1 MEKCKFGNRNQS
13 NLSECYR
20 GPNSITVVS
29 NSHRPDRI
37 RMMVCK
43 ITQAEDVD
51 AFCFDFTRTLDENT
65 SIRSMFQVVEEI
77 KNGHIVLAMF
87 GTPMESII
95 PNPFVI
101 IFTNEDIWGYYRYLS
116 KDRWQVY
123 AIIENELLAVTK
135 FEPHDQNNRFIKLSS
150 KRR

>member
-1 MEKCKFGNRNQS
+1 MKYLCLQKEGLNFKK
-13 NLSECYR
+13 L
-20 GPNSITVVS
+20 PLD
-29 NSHRPDRI
+29 RPDRI

-43 ITQAEDVD
+43 ITQAEDVN

-77 KNGHIVLAMF
+77 KNGHIVSAMF

-101 IFTNEDIWGYYRYLS
+101 IFTNEDISGYYRYLS